1 MHRIAYILFTCL
13 LLGACSAEQ
22 EVAMTLPQENDQ
34 LDFQTSVGNGSV
46 VVYEQNYFNPG
57 DEIRICCPEAH
68 ATPNFEDGADG
79 MYIYT
84 YKETILQPENPDWSD
99 WPYKF
104 QPSASGGFSWRTL
117 QPTSIYYVFE
127 ARHFPGKS
135 YLRTVPVGQDKEEE
149 FKNADML
156 IAHHRQIL
164 EKRGQAVQ
172 LTFHHAFAMV
182 EITVKLPVSE
192 TAAAGPYPENALREV
207 YMRSMLTGYT
217 VNYSETIDNDAL
229 RTVRGAAA
237 EGVGDEGRED
247 IRMYRVPID
256 EKEEFETGTDDN
268 GVPVKYQ
275 KYIFRG
281 IVPEQDFLESGK
293 EFLYFKVH
301 QHGQSEEET
310 TLYRLEPADK
320 NLTLLSSHIL
330 AFRLDIKENEFDVAM
345 IQAELLPWGRAEA
358 DMEIGPK
365 SEP

>member
-1 MHRIAYILFTCL
+1 
-13 LLGACSAEQ
+13 
-22 EVAMTLPQENDQ
+22 MTLPQENDQ

-46 VVYEQNYFNPG
+46 VVYEQNYFNPD

-229 RTVRGAAA
+229 RTVRGVAA

-310 TLYRLEPADK
+310 TLYRFEPADK